1 MQITQSLA
9 VLTFSPP
16 SQDNLKGE
24 LVCGHGSAVPQQ
36 PEIQP
41 SLTPHGLVYSC
52 PQAEELVLPVSTSR
66 AANLPRSAKLVVL
79 YLEQY
84 LLQRKAFLLCTLKK
98 MLNESCRSLQSLKD
112 IGNNFMAILPDAW
125 TDWIKPATPCC
136 SAFNGNNWDA
146 WETTAEN
153 SLTSQGIWREQTLQ
167 CGHYNA
173 QLQHLIKKREKIS
186 YFSLF
191 SLSLFLPSPL
201 PLFFFFQRKFSA
213 RERPQGPSHW
223 ERVDTFNSP
232 WHIQFTSPC
241 SGCQRH
247 QLAPVVEILFI

>member
-9 VLTFSPP
+9 VITFSPP

-52 PQAEELVLPVSTSR
+52 PEAEELVLPVSTSR

-112 IGNNFMAILPDAW
+112 IGNNFMAILPDA
-125 TDWIKPATPCC
+125 
-136 SAFNGNNWDA
+136 
-146 WETTAEN
+146 
-153 SLTSQGIWREQTLQ
+153 
-167 CGHYNA
+167 
-173 QLQHLIKKREKIS
+173 
-186 YFSLF
+186 
-191 SLSLFLPSPL
+191 
-201 PLFFFFQRKFSA
+201 
-213 RERPQGPSHW
+213 
-223 ERVDTFNSP
+223 
-232 WHIQFTSPC
+232 
-241 SGCQRH
+241 
-247 QLAPVVEILFI
+247 